1 MRVSITLAV
10 WAGLAAAVLA
20 AAEIRTMHIT
30 LRGRVDLD
38 LVWVPPGSFQMGSE
52 AGEPDE
58 RPVRR
63 VEMRHG
69 YWMSRT
75 EITQRQYESVMA
87 TNPSTF
93 RGPALPVEGVSYRDV
108 QAFLAKLPLRSSL
121 PADLMARLPT
131 EAEWEYACRGGL
143 TKPLPDRPDAE
154 TLGRIAWYGANSGD
168 TTQPAGAKDA
178 NGYGL
183 QDMLGNVW
191 EWCDDAYLERFYAM
205 TDVEEDPRGPQVGST
220 RVLRGGCWRSDADT
234 CRPSNRFQYRM
245 WSRDHTVGFR
255 IVLVPR

>member
-1 MRVSITLAV
+1 MRALLASTV
-10 WAGLAAAVLA
+10 CSLLAATA
-20 AAEIRTMHIT
+20 AAAPELRTMHLT
-30 LRGRVDLD
+30 LRGRADLD
-38 LVWVPPGSFQMGSE
+38 LVMIPPGSFLMGSE
-52 AGEPDE
+52 IGEPDE

-69 YWMSRT
+69 FWMSRT
-75 EITQRQYESVMA
+75 EVTQRQYESVMA

-93 RGPALPVEGVSYRDV
+93 RGPSLPVETLSYRDV
-108 QAFLAKLPLRSSL
+108 QSFLGKLPQRSSL

-143 TKPLPDRPDAE
+143 AHPIPDRLDADA
-154 TLGRIAWYGANSGD
+154 LGRVAWYGANSTD
-168 TTQPAGAKDA
+168 TTQPVGAKDA

-220 RVLRGGCWRSDADT
+220 RVLRGGCWRSDAET

-245 WSRDHTVGFR
+245 WSKDHTVGFR
-255 IVLVPR
+255 IVVVPK